1 MTRRTFHF
9 RREGEQ
15 AFGYAQAVQ
24 SGQTLHVSG
33 TLAVTEAFQ
42 TIGAGNMRAQLIAV
56 YDTLRQTLEA
66 FDLRFANVVKET
78 IFVTDMDA
86 FIEANDIRLAI
97 YAGLYLPAV
106 TAVEIRR
113 LAFPDNMIEI
123 ELIAAL

>member
-33 TLAVTEAFQ
+33 TLALSDGFQ
-42 TIGAGNMRAQLIAV
+42 TIGAGDMRAQLITV
-56 YDTLRQTLEA
+56 YDALRQTLEA
-66 FDLRFANVVKET
+66 FDATFEDVVKET

-97 YAGLYLPAV
+97 YAGLDLPAV

-113 LAFPDNMIEI
+113 LAFPDNLVEI
-123 ELIAAL
+123 ELVAIL

>member
-66 FDLRFANVVKET
+66 FDLRFANVVKEM

-97 YAGLYLPAV
+97 YAGLDLPAV

>member
-24 SGQTLHVSG
+24 SGETLHVSG

-56 YDTLRQTLEA
+56 YDALRQTLEA
-66 FDLRFANVVKET
+66 FDANFANVVKET
-78 IFVTDMDA
+78 IFVTDIDA

-97 YAGLYLPAV
+97 YAGLDLPAV

-113 LAFPDNMIEI
+113 LAFPDNLIEI

>member
-42 TIGAGNMRAQLIAV
+42 TIGAGDMRAQLIAV

-66 FDLRFANVVKET
+66 FEMRFANVVKET

-97 YAGLYLPAV
+97 YAGLDLPAV

>member
-56 YDTLRQTLEA
+56 YDALRQTLEA
-66 FDLRFANVVKET
+66 FDANFTNVVKET

-97 YAGLYLPAV
+97 YAGLDLPVV
-106 TAVEIRR
+106 TAVEVRR
-113 LAFPDNMIEI
+113 LAFPDNVVEI
-123 ELIAAL
+123 ELVATL

>member
-15 AFGYAQAVQ
+15 AFGYAQAVL

-33 TLAVTEAFQ
+33 TLALTETFQ
-42 TIGAGNMRAQLIAV
+42 TMSAGNMRAQLIAV
-56 YDTLRQTLEA
+56 YDALGQTLEA

-78 IFVTDMDA
+78 IFVTDIDA

-97 YAGLYLPAV
+97 YADLDPPAV

-113 LAFPDNMIEI
+113 LAFPDNLVEI